1 MLQRMADAAKFLEGK
16 HDFSS
21 FMASGS
27 KVTDA
32 QRTVFKTNVV
42 RDSDVI
48 CFYICADGFLYNMVR
63 IICGTLLEIGK
74 GSVAP
79 EQIPDIIVSKNRQNA
94 GPTLPA
100 CGLYLVGV
108 NYPD

>member
-1 MLQRMADAAKFLEGK
+1 
-16 HDFSS
+16 
-21 FMASGS
+21 
-27 KVTDA
+27 
-32 QRTVFKTNVV
+32 
-42 RDSDVI
+42 
-48 CFYICADGFLYNMVR
+48 MVR

-79 EQIPDIIVSKNRQNA
+79 EQIPDIILSKNRQNA